1 MVLAADRR
9 RELRLIAICVTF
21 GNSTIEHCTR
31 NARRILGTFNRLDI
45 PIYSGAHCGLV
56 NGKLGTTDLFHG
68 SDGLGDTEFE
78 QPPPPLPRQ
87 SEHAAAALTRLAR
100 EHKGELA
107 ILALAPLTTVAL
119 ATRLDPEFS
128 SNVGDIVIMGG
139 NFTGLGNT
147 TVAGEFNFF
156 TDPEAAHVVIASARR
171 PITIATWEL
180 CLQHSLDMSWR
191 KAVLGAVDSAAA
203 RLFNAA
209 EARVLEDDMFGS
221 WITCDQAAAAL
232 LVRPQIARNTSA
244 HHASV
249 ELQGQLT
256 RGQLVVDRR
265 DWHAARA
272 RTPCNV
278 NIVQALDMQLYKKML
293 LDAFGHP
300 DIEF

>member
-1 MVLAADRR
+1 MALVTRPADEVFRAPPFPVLSCGWVDASRAAHPRPVVIDTDPGVDDAQAIGMVLAADRR

-139 NFTGLGNT
+139 NFT
-147 TVAGEFNFF
+147 A
-156 TDPEAAHVVIASARR
+156 
-171 PITIATWEL
+171 
-180 CLQHSLDMSWR
+180 
-191 KAVLGAVDSAAA
+191 
-203 RLFNAA
+203 
-209 EARVLEDDMFGS
+209 
-221 WITCDQAAAAL
+221 
-232 LVRPQIARNTSA
+232 
-244 HHASV
+244 ASV
-249 ELQGQLT
+249 GT
-256 RGQLVVDRR
+256 
-265 DWHAARA
+265 
-272 RTPCNV
+272 
-278 NIVQALDMQLYKKML
+278 L
-293 LDAFGHP
+293 LDP
-300 DIEF
+300 DTLRTAVALRVGADICAPHRCRCGADIDERGLHCLCCQMSAGRREVPRLGRYLRRHVQRFVSQGIRGPCELSCNRRREA